1 MEAPKNA
8 ALRSA
13 IEMLGSQRALADA
26 LGITPVA
33 VGQWL
38 QEGCNKNARRVPPK
52 QCVRIERLTN
62 GVVSRRDLR
71 PDDWQDFW
79 PDPVISEKKPTQAL
93 TQQAQVATETVAL
106 GVAHA

>member
-1 MEAPKNA
+1 
-8 ALRSA
+8 
-13 IEMLGSQRALADA
+13 MLGSQRALADA

-93 TQQAQVATETVAL
+93 TQQAQVATETVAT
-106 GVAHA
+106 GAVTC

>member
-13 IEMLGSQRALADA
+13 IEILGSQRALADA

-79 PDPVISEKKPTQAL
+79 PDPVISEPKQAQAL
-93 TQQAQVATETVAL
+93 TRQAPAATESVARCC
-106 GVAHA
+106 